1 MQSLKDDRPATPDEA
16 QQLSSLTESI
26 KLLRERRRKL
36 TLTISKL
43 VERHRLIKDR
53 LRTRARRQEQPQ

>member
-1 MQSLKDDRPATPDEA
+1 MHFLKDELTTPDEA
-16 QQLSSLTESI
+16 QQLSSLAESI

-43 VERHRLIKDR
+43 IERKRLIEDR
-53 LRTRARRQEQPQ
+53 LRTRARRQEKV